1 MTHAEPDCSKCV
13 SYEVTQATSLK
24 VRIAQLW
31 LVVAAMV
38 ICAEFVI
45 PFLKGRSSAPRVYYM
60 RAVEYDSGIR
70 IFHYLEDED
79 VIQSFVEDGDPDG
92 YTYLGT
98 LTIGKYPRTE
108 FELFRPWVSS
118 EGVSQISP
126 VFSHSA
132 RRLLTHDELS
142 DLVLK
147 EAMSSLNS
155 DDPLW
160 EFERMQATGFLNLI
174 SNNSAPIRK
183 THPANMV
190 MDLLIVVI
198 IAGAVYCAVY
208 LSRLRIA
215 NLNAGNSESSCPS
228 CGYSRAD
235 LGSDTPCP
243 ECGRSF
249 LSE

>member
-1 MTHAEPDCSKCV
+1 M
-13 SYEVTQATSLK
+13 TQANPLK
-24 VRIAQLW
+24 ARIAQLW
-31 LVVAAMV
+31 LVVAAIV
-38 ICAEFVI
+38 ICAEFVF
-45 PFLKGRSSAPRVYYM
+45 PLLKGRSSAHRVYYL
-60 RAVEYDSGIR
+60 RAVEYETGIR
-70 IFHYLEDED
+70 IFHYLEDEE
-79 VIQSFVEDGDPDG
+79 VIRSFVDDGDPDS
-92 YTYLGT
+92 YTYLGA

-132 RRLLTHDELS
+132 RRLLTHDELT
-142 DLVLK
+142 DLVLT
-147 EAMSSLNS
+147 EATSSLNS

-183 THPANMV
+183 THHANMAV
-190 MDLLIVVI
+190 DLLIVVI

-215 NLNAGNSESSCPS
+215 TLRASNLESSCPS
-228 CGYSRAD
+228 CGYSREGI
-235 LGSDTPCP
+235 GSNTLCP

-249 LSE
+249 HSE

>member
-1 MTHAEPDCSKCV
+1 MTL
-13 SYEVTQATSLK
+13 ATPLK
-24 VRIAQLW
+24 ARIAQLW
-31 LVVAAMV
+31 LVVAAIV
-38 ICAEFVI
+38 ICAEFVF
-45 PFLKGRSSAPRVYYM
+45 PFLKGRSSAPRVYYL
-60 RAVEYDSGIR
+60 RAVEYEQGIR
-70 IFHYLEDED
+70 IFHYLEDEE
-79 VIQSFVEDGDPDG
+79 VIQSFVDGGDPDA

-132 RRLLTHDELS
+132 GRLLSQNELTN
-142 DLVLK
+142 LVLT
-147 EAMSSLNS
+147 EAISSLNS

-174 SNNSAPIRK
+174 SINSAPIRK
-183 THPANMV
+183 THPVNIAT
-190 MDLLIVVI
+190 DLLII
-198 IAGAVYCAVY
+198 AIFAGAVYCSAY
-208 LSRLRIA
+208 LLRLKYA
-215 NLNAGNSESSCPS
+215 TVKASKSACSCPS
-228 CGYSRAD
+228 CGYSRAG